1 MVEISPIFGRGPR
14 ISASAYTG
22 RAVAPMAVDAAETN
36 TLITKNSLQLGI
48 VANQIQGMT
57 AQMQSLAGSLS
68 VIARNLQVSQTLQ
81 RQKEQQEIDL
91 ERRLAEQKLREGK
104 ESTIEKKIQAA
115 ALAPAQRLATKAQFT
130 LGRLQNFFVSIFGG
144 WLLNQG
150 IQTLQALSGNNKEK
164 LEEIK
169 NNVLKNLVIIGG
181 TMAAVKLG
189 IGAILGTFSLLGVK
203 LLAIAAVGLFTKP
216 GRQLLA
222 FVSDAL
228 KIAANGIASFIG
240 REPPFPDAGKLK
252 SDDDPSPSPAPSPN
266 NNPEPPNEVNTD
278 PDPVSNSNPEMEGKS
293 TNQWWDF
300 MDLFLDPGEENPPET
315 SSNTENGDQSA
326 NLEGKGG
333 PSSSIQSL
341 QNSADL
347 SANIATDIMSSML
360 PKNDKS
366 EGPEPP
372 GPTKEAESGLV
383 KITADFGSGEVDLNK
398 PVGSEGQIGKKVL
411 DPETTE
417 YIAQEKYIGKYGKL
431 PPSMLQSSSKSQEVA
446 KRVSQ
451 PPQEPG
457 VTVVPLA
464 TGSGESKQSA
474 ATPAASGSIASV
486 KMYPTSNDD
495 NMYTLGAKSN
505 FNVVSV

>member
-14 ISASAYTG
+14 ISASTYTG

-252 SDDDPSPSPAPSPN
+252 SS
-266 NNPEPPNEVNTD
+266 EPTNKVNTD

-341 QNSADL
+341 QNSANL
-347 SANIATDIMSSML
+347 SANIATDIMSSMV
-360 PKNDKS
+360 PKDDKS

-383 KITADFGSGEVDLNK
+383 KMTADFGSGEVDLNK

-417 YIAQEKYIGKYGKL
+417 YIEQEKYIGKYGKL

-457 VTVVPLA
+457 VTVVPVA
-464 TGSGESKQSA
+464 TGSGQSKQSA